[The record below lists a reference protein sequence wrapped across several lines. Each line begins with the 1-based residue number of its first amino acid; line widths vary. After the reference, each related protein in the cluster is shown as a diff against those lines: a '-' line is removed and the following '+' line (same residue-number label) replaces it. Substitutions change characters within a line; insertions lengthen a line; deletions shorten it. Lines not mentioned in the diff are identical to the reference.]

1 MFNKIKIILS
11 QSLYPLSLYLRHI
24 SGTVVLLFLARYLSV
39 YDYGLFSS
47 YKSIA
52 TFCLMFANLSFADY
66 ILVSSK
72 KNVKE
77 VRLKIG
83 LFIINAFLLMLLIE
97 LCSLFTNI
105 EIKVIFLLVLLRQF
119 FDVTFFALAFP
130 YFQAANKFNII
141 SYINIFYSIAM
152 ICITLI
158 CYVNKISL
166 YWFLLLNISLGIIN
180 FVQVSC
186 FANIKYI
193 TSIFH
198 IKRIVKKLDRT
209 IFDYAGVTLCS
220 YLYNQLPA
228 LFVSVFLSK
237 EIAALY
243 FAAYT
248 FSLIISLLIG
258 AQVQKIVPEMIGA
271 TQNKILSIISSNIK
285 FLMTINSLIFV
296 FFVIYGKDLLKLI
309 YKNEYYKEA
318 YPMLLVLSISNIS
331 IALAGIYGAYLTAS
345 GNQKLKVKMQSYAII
360 ITVITLVI
368 TFKLEIYAA
377 ILAYF
382 LSAGYIGIAYMQKTK
397 QLLKENFN
405 PK

>member
-97 LCSLFTNI
+97 FCSLFTNI

-166 YWFLLLNISLGIIN
+166 YWFLLLNITLGIIN

-318 YPMLLVLSISNIS
+318 YPMLLVLTISNIS

-368 TFKLEIYAA
+368 TFKFEIYAA

-397 QLLKENFN
+397 QLLKENFSN
-405 PK
+405 

>member
-1 MFNKIKIILS
+1 MS

-97 LCSLFTNI
+97 FCSLFTNI

-166 YWFLLLNISLGIIN
+166 YWFLLLNITLGIIN

-209 IFDYAGVTLCS
+209 IFDFAGVTLCS

-318 YPMLLVLSISNIS
+318 YPMLLVLTISNIS

-368 TFKLEIYAA
+368 TFKFEIYAA

-397 QLLKENFN
+397 QLLKNNIKENLCN
-405 PK
+405 NN